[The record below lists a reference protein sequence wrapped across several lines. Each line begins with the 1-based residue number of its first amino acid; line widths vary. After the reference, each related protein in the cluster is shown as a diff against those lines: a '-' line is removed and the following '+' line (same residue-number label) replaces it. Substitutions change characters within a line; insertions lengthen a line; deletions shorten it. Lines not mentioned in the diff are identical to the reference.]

1 MVTVAKGCD
10 GDHGSMPASIH
21 PPRFDPACESGTDW
35 AALRSGRTDTVAGDD
50 MGHPLD
56 GMLSSRAWLEVPRY
70 AGKIALSSTRVTLLA
85 SGRLRVGHALKEQVA
100 QPGEVLLFRRC
111 ETYRVHGDSLSGH
124 VVNLD
129 VQPSY
134 LRELGIGEDD
144 IALALA
150 NSPGANLVLLRL
162 FHESR
167 IGARQLPQD
176 ARTMLT
182 QWLASSQR
190 VATHAPSHWAARL
203 RAFLAEH
210 WHERCP
216 LTRLGEIAECHPV
229 TIARYFPLHFGYTP
243 LEYVR
248 LLKTEQAV
256 CQLLRTGH
264 SVTDVAHRCG
274 FSDHSH
280 LTRTLRQLTG
290 LTPVEL
296 RRLGPTT
303 R

>member
-1 MVTVAKGCD
+1 
-10 GDHGSMPASIH
+10 MPASIH
-21 PPRFDPACESGTDW
+21 PPRFDPACEPGPDW
-35 AALRSGRTDTVAGDD
+35 AALRSERTDTVAGDD
-50 MGHPLD
+50 VGHPLD
-56 GMLSSRAWLEVPRY
+56 GLLSTRVWLEVPRY
-70 AGKIALSSTRVTLLA
+70 AGKIALSTTRITLVA
-85 SGRLRVGHALKEQVA
+85 SGRLRIGHRADEPQALPGQVI
-100 QPGEVLLFRRC
+100 LFRRC

-124 VVNLD
+124 VINLD
-129 VQPSY
+129 VQPGY
-134 LRELGIGEDD
+134 LRDLGLGEDD

-162 FHESR
+162 FRESR
-167 IGARQLPQD
+167 TQTHHLPWD
-176 ARTMLT
+176 ARAMLA

-190 VATHAPSHWAARL
+190 VATHAPTHWAARL
-203 RAFLAEH
+203 RTYLAEH
-210 WHERCP
+210 WNERCP
-216 LTRLGEIAECHPV
+216 LTVLGEVAECHPV
-229 TIARYFPLHFGYTP
+229 TIARYFPIHFGYTP
-243 LEYVR
+243 LDYMR
-248 LLKTEQAV
+248 LLKAEQAV

-264 SVTDVAHRCG
+264 SVTDIAHRCG